1 MEEKTLCD
9 YMKEMETIFDT
20 VVNEFAEDSIHYFFM
35 SVRQKMDQLSWEMSG
50 EDEKR
55 N

>member
-20 VVNEFAEDSIHYFFM
+20 VVNEFAEDSIHYFFLA
-35 SVRQKMDQLSWEMSG
+35 VRQKMDQLSWERSRL
-50 EDEKR
+50 ENEE
-55 N
+55 

>member
-20 VVNEFAEDSIHYFFM
+20 VVNEFAEDSIDYFFLA
-35 SVRQKMDQLSWEMSG
+35 VRQKMEYLSWERS
-50 EDEKR
+50 
-55 N
+55 